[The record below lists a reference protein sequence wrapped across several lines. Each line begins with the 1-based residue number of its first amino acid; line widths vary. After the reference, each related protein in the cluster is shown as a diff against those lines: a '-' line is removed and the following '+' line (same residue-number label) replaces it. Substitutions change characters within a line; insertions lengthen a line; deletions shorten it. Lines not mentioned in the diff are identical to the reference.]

1 MTQPTP
7 VDTGSPL
14 VAHPRHKLRAAHRPL
29 RASLPMPMGLR
40 LSLFALRSSLL
51 SLLLCTSLLALA
63 GCATSP
69 RIREPMRAVWV
80 TRGDYR
86 APEDVTRIMDN
97 CAALGFNTVLF
108 QVRGNGTAF
117 YKSSFEPWADELGGQ
132 DPGWDPL
139 ALAIEEAHARQL
151 DLHAWV
157 NVMPAWRGTKPPA
170 NPEQLYNKR
179 PQWFWYDQNGER
191 QALSDFYVSLNPCR
205 DDVRLYLVG
214 VFEELARN
222 YSIDGLH
229 LDYIRFP
236 NEPPATPRGSG
247 LDYPYDDETLRAYR
261 LATGKAPQD
270 DKEAWNQWR
279 TQQVTQLVAEIHA
292 MLRRTRPQAPLSAAA
307 GSVRE
312 RARAHF
318 QDARAWMDRGIID
331 VLFLMNYTDD
341 PDEFGRRIDPWL
353 EGEAKAVVVPG
364 AWFGRHPGKTPE
376 DAAAAVRAQLAT
388 AVEKTGNLC
397 LFSYGSL
404 FSKGETMDTV
414 GESGAA
420 QTRATRRAVLSAYLR
435 ELAAGK

>member
-1 MTQPTP
+1 MTQTTP
-7 VDTGSPL
+7 VDTGSLLLRFPDPL
-14 VAHPRHKLRAAHRPL
+14 PSASHHAPQAGGRTPRGIHVPLFAARC
-29 RASLPMPMGLR
+29 SLP
-40 LSLFALRSSLL
+40 SLFLCATVVLL
-51 SLLLCTSLLALA
+51 G
-63 GCATSP
+63 GCATGP

-97 CAALGFNTVLF
+97 CAQLGFNTVLF

-139 ALAIEEAHARQL
+139 ALAIAEAHARQL

-157 NVMPAWRGTKPPA
+157 NVMPAWRGTKPPT

-179 PQWFWYDQNGER
+179 PQWFWYDQNGQR

-205 DDVRLYLVG
+205 EDVRLYLVG
-214 VFEELARN
+214 VFEEIARN
-222 YSIDGLH
+222 YDIDGLH

-247 LDYPYDDETLRAYR
+247 LDYPYDDETLKAYR

-279 TQQVTQLVAEIHA
+279 TQQITRLVAEIHA

-318 QDARAWMDRGIID
+318 QDARAWVDQGVID

-341 PDEFGRRIDPWL
+341 PEEFSRRIDPWL
-353 EGEAKAVVVPG
+353 EGESKAVVVPG
-364 AWFGRHPGKTPE
+364 AWFGRHPGKSPE
-376 DAAAAVRAQLAT
+376 DAAAAVRTQLET

-397 LFSYGSL
+397 LFSYGAL
-404 FSKGETMDTV
+404 FARGETIDTI
-414 GESGAA
+414 GETDAA
-420 QTRATRRAVLSAYLR
+420 KTRAARRAAIRACLG
-435 ELAAGK
+435 ELAAVR